1 MAVVDKLQYFFILF
15 GGALFIILI
24 WMVIRR
30 LCYMCGMGGA
40 GDVSLTPDSAADS
53 DLESQPDDD
62 LVNTSQSRHGW
73 LQSWASRRHRPQS
86 STTRIMQTLFNID
99 AAEHTAWKDPQS
111 TSTTEYVA
119 VPARMASSLGNVE
132 LKRGTYV
139 GDGAKHYG
147 QINRASKVYKP
158 QLSPDSH
165 SPPRILQTDILR
177 ADNANAAMLTSG
189 PERTT
194 STRALPSLNR
204 GALQRPNS
212 SRWSVAPT
220 EATAVYPPLH
230 AAQADATLSS
240 VTSDST
246 VTTTFV
252 PLAPNQEAIPQQEH
266 PAVESRP
273 GNTFTLAGDDSNSE
287 AGRAVSSGQ
296 VDTQAVPIAPM
307 VGTERVVER

>member
-1 MAVVDKLQYFFILF
+1 MAVIDNLQYFLILF

-53 DLESQPDDD
+53 DVESQPDDD
-62 LVNTSQSRHGW
+62 LVNTNQSRHGW

-86 STTRIMQTLFNID
+86 STTRIMQTLFHID

-111 TSTTEYVA
+111 TSTTEYIA
-119 VPARMASSLGNVE
+119 VPARMAPSLGNVE

-165 SPPRILQTDILR
+165 SPPRILLTDMLR
-177 ADNANAAMLTSG
+177 SDNTGVAMLTTGRDRIIRSK
-189 PERTT
+189 
-194 STRALPSLNR
+194 AQPSPAR

-212 SRWSVAPT
+212 TQWSVAPT
-220 EATAVYPPLH
+220 EASVVYPSLH
-230 AAQADATLSS
+230 AAQADTTLSS
-240 VTSDST
+240 VTSGST

-252 PLAPNQEAIPQQEH
+252 PFTPDQESIPQQRQ
-266 PAVESRP
+266 PTVESRLC
-273 GNTFTLAGDDSNSE
+273 NTFTIEADDSNSE
-287 AGRAVSSGQ
+287 AERAVSPGQ
-296 VDTQAVPIAPM
+296 EHTQTVPIAPM
-307 VGTERVVER
+307 IGTERVEER

>member
-1 MAVVDKLQYFFILF
+1 MAVVDKLQYFLILF

-86 STTRIMQTLFNID
+86 STTRIMQTLFDID

-111 TSTTEYVA
+111 TSTTEYIA
-119 VPARMASSLGNVE
+119 VPARMAPSLGNVE

-139 GDGAKHYG
+139 GDGAEHYR
-147 QINRASKVYKP
+147 QINRASKIYKP

-165 SPPRILQTDILR
+165 SPPRILLTDILR
-177 ADNANAAMLTSG
+177 SDHGNAATLTSG
-189 PERTT
+189 RDRIIGTKVQP
-194 STRALPSLNR
+194 SPALS
-204 GALQRPNS
+204 ALQRPNS
-212 SRWSVAPT
+212 NRWSVAQT

-230 AAQADATLSS
+230 AAQAEATLSS
-240 VTSDST
+240 VTSDSS
-246 VTTTFV
+246 VTTTSVAF
-252 PLAPNQEAIPQQEH
+252 APNQASIPQQQQ
-266 PAVESRP
+266 PAVERSC
-273 GNTFTLAGDDSNSE
+273 NTFTIAADDSNSE
-287 AGRAVSSGQ
+287 AVSPGQ
-296 VDTQAVPIAPM
+296 ADTQTVPGVPT
-307 VGTERVVER
+307 VDTERVEER